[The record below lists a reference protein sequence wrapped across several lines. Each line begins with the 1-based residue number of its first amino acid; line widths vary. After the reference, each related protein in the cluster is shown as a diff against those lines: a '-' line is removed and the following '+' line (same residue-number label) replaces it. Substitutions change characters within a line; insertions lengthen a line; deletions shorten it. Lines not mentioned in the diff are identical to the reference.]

1 MEKDVDVESRI
12 TRKAL
17 IMPKLPNVLT
27 LEEKKFLLAVE
38 RGDLGNVRRM
48 LQKAYRKKTSLDV
61 NCMDSLGRGALT
73 IAIDQENLEMV
84 ELLVVMGVETKD
96 SLLHA
101 INVEFVEAVE
111 LLLEHEELIHKDGEP
126 YSWQKVDINTA
137 MFTPDITPLILAA
150 HRNNYEIL
158 KILLDRGA
166 TVPMPHDIKCGCDE
180 CIQKSEEDSLRH
192 SLSRLNE
199 YKALASPSL
208 IALSSSDPLLTAFQL
223 SWELR
228 NLAFAEPECKSEYM
242 DLRLQCQQFAVDLLH
257 QSRNSQELAIILNH
271 DPENP
276 PYEEGEHMKLARLEL
291 AIQYKQKKFV
301 SHPNI
306 QQLLAAIWY
315 EGVPGFRR
323 KSSKEKIM
331 ITVRVAVLF
340 PFYCMLYMIAPETH
354 TGKLMRKPFMKFL
367 IHASS
372 YLFFLLLLIL
382 VSLRA
387 DDLVLEHFGSDS
399 MKAYV
404 IEKYEKQRGNPP
416 TILEYAVLLYVI
428 GFIFEET
435 QEIFVEGIKSYL
447 KNLWNFIDFTR
458 NVLYTAVF
466 LLRVASYFQQAAEI
480 KNDPSTAYIR
490 REEWY
495 AFDPQLIAE
504 GLFAA
509 ANIFSALK
517 LVHLFSINPHLGPL
531 QISLGRMVIDIVKF
545 FFIYS
550 LVLFAFACG
559 LNQLLWYFSDLEK
572 KKCYHLPNGEPD
584 FDGAADACMKWR
596 RFANVFESSQSLF
609 WASFGMVDLSSFEL
623 TGIKTYTRFWGLLM
637 FGSYSVI
644 NVIVLLNLLIAMMS
658 NSYAMI
664 DEHSDTE
671 WKFARTKLW
680 MSYFEETGTLPPPFN
695 IFPKPKMLFKLLGLR
710 KKDKMRRMSTK
721 RRNREEK
728 ERDYRYTAVMR
739 ALVWRYVSAMHRK
752 CDEAMV
758 TEDDVN
764 ELKSDISSFRY
775 EILEVLG
782 KNGMDIS
789 SAERKEKA
797 ILGKKMKVW
806 ERRLMKDF
814 KVAPISQEEDED
826 LELFA
831 PPPENENSLARF
843 RRIAKLAVLDTNTVK
858 WRQVVKSAQIASQI
872 GRCHRKDSLK
882 KQQNLQRAIEE
893 ARRISSKSP
902 ENLSRATTPVTPITL
917 PDLSGSE
924 MVGLI
929 TGEKGKKIYA
939 LSPHITVKKPTPTA
953 ATPTISIDPPKT
965 NATKETSPAV
975 AKLTKEEKDLIEFD
989 SAKASP
995 VPSMKQSEDSS
1006 SSDSLDQILK
1016 DINISETDYSQDTIT
1031 SPPIIVSPPLEESGS
1046 PGKKSIDSYIDSKRK
1061 TNVEDVLGE
1070 DWNLSED
1077 EKSIIDDISKEEA
1090 ISIPRPTS
1098 PIPKVLLKDPQSPK
1112 KSSLKGSPS
1121 RGPAPKSPKSTPE
1134 PPKSPKSTSDI
1145 IKSPTPISPAR
1156 KTPESINVEAT
1167 VASPV
1172 NESAIR
1178 RSPSPITTPQMVKKG
1193 SSDSKEVESSTE
1205 DVNKSIDGDT
1215 ATCEE
1220 VPKTKDDTNTEEKVE
1235 RSSSELESEA
1245 DAEVAALTK
1254 EEQPE
1259 HESTKTPEKVKSG
1272 PKHVV
1277 TFADEKDKLQTAP
1290 PMTSAMSPLALRN
1303 IQRVHTTKSQPKYGW
1318 L

>member
-1 MEKDVDVESRI
+1 
-12 TRKAL
+12 
-17 IMPKLPNVLT
+17 MPKLPNILT
-27 LEEKKFLLAVE
+27 LEEKRYLLAVE
-38 RGDLGNVRRM
+38 RGDLANVRRM
-48 LQKAYRKKTSLDV
+48 LQKAHRKKTSINI
-61 NCMDSLGRGALT
+61 NCMDSLGRGGLT

-84 ELLVVMGVETKD
+84 ELLVIMGVETRD

-111 LLLEHEELIHKDGEP
+111 LLLEHEELIHKEGEP

-137 MFTPDITPLILAA
+137 MFTPDLTPLILAA

-180 CIQKSEEDSLRH
+180 CIKQSEEDYLRH

-208 IALSSSDPLLTAFQL
+208 MALSSSDPLLTAFQL

-228 NLAFAEPECKSEYM
+228 GLAFAEPECKSEYM

-257 QSRNSQELAIILNH
+257 QSRSSQELAIILNH
-271 DPENP
+271 DPESP

-301 SHPNI
+301 AHPNI

-323 KSSKEKIM
+323 KSSSEKIM
-331 ITVRVAVLF
+331 IIVRVALLF
-340 PFYCMLYMIAPETH
+340 PFYCMLYLFFPETKS
-354 TGKLMRKPFMKFL
+354 GKLMRKPFMKFL

-387 DDLVLEHFGSDS
+387 DDLVFEYFGSES
-399 MKAYV
+399 MKTYV
-404 IEKYEKQRGNPP
+404 IEKYDRQRGNPP
-416 TILEYAVLLYVI
+416 TILEYAVLLYVV

-435 QEIFVEGIKSYL
+435 QEIFIEGIQSYL
-447 KNLWNFIDFTR
+447 RNLWNFIDFTR

-466 LLRVASYFQQAAEI
+466 ILRVASYLQQATEI
-480 KNDPSTAYIR
+480 RNDPSTAYIR

-545 FFIYS
+545 FFIYT

-584 FDGAADACMKWR
+584 FDNAGDACMKWR

-609 WASFGMVDLSSFEL
+609 WASFGMVDLTSFEL

-695 IFPKPKMLFKLLGLR
+695 IFPKPKNFFKLLGLR
-710 KKDKMRRMSTK
+710 KKDKLK
-721 RRNREEK
+721 RINREEK
-728 ERDYRYTAVMR
+728 ERDFRYTAVMR

-752 CDEAMV
+752 CEEAIV
-758 TEDDVN
+758 TEDDMN
-764 ELKSDISSFRY
+764 EVKGDISSFRY
-775 EILEVLG
+775 EILDVLG

-797 ILGKKMKVW
+797 VLGKKMKVW

-814 KVAPISQEEDED
+814 KVAPVASEEDE
-826 LELFA
+826 ELFA
-831 PPPENENSLARF
+831 PPPENEDSLAKF
-843 RRIAKLAVLDTNTVK
+843 RRIAKLAVLDSGINK
-858 WRQVVKSAQIASQI
+858 WRQVVKGAQIASQI
-872 GRCHRKDSLK
+872 GHCHRRDSFK
-882 KQQNLQRAIEE
+882 KQQNLQKAMEE
-893 ARRISSKSP
+893 AKRLTSKSP
-902 ENLSRATTPVTPITL
+902 DNLSRVTTPIKL
-917 PDLSGSE
+917 PDMTGSDI
-924 MVGLI
+924 VGLVR
-929 TGEKGKKIYA
+929 GEDLETESVKRKFD
-939 LSPHITVKKPTPTA
+939 LSPSVTVMEQRTLTPVK
-953 ATPTISIDPPKT
+953 ISIAPSEQTTLERGSPSPQ
-965 NATKETSPAV
+965 SPA
-975 AKLTKEEKDLIEFD
+975 KNEPDLINLE
-989 SAKASP
+989 STKSSP
-995 VPSMKQSEDSS
+995 MPSMKKSANSS
-1006 SSDSLDQILK
+1006 SSNSLDQILNK
-1016 DINISETDYSQDTIT
+1016 ADVHVSHMNSDDKILI
-1031 SPPIIVSPPLEESGS
+1031 SPPIVISPPDAESTDS
-1046 PGKKSIDSYIDSKRK
+1046 PSKNSLKSKADSFESFDELKKDEIYDVVSTETAEVDKIVISSIKSSDIKRLGAEIQQATPESKTEVK
-1061 TNVEDVLGE
+1061 SPDK
-1070 DWNLSED
+1070 LSETSD
-1077 EKSIIDDISKEEA
+1077 NVKEQQTKEEKSITYKDKDMNKNSATADSGKCEITKEEKTAKIGGKGEKEALESEVKEKSESKEV
-1090 ISIPRPTS
+1090 
-1098 PIPKVLLKDPQSPK
+1098 PKIEKLEPEEEIPQSSK
-1112 KSSLKGSPS
+1112 NGDSPD
-1121 RGPAPKSPKSTPE
+1121 PPTLPKSP
-1134 PPKSPKSTSDI
+1134 
-1145 IKSPTPISPAR
+1145 
-1156 KTPESINVEAT
+1156 VAT
-1167 VASPV
+1167 
-1172 NESAIR
+1172 
-1178 RSPSPITTPQMVKKG
+1178 
-1193 SSDSKEVESSTE
+1193 
-1205 DVNKSIDGDT
+1205 
-1215 ATCEE
+1215 
-1220 VPKTKDDTNTEEKVE
+1220 
-1235 RSSSELESEA
+1235 
-1245 DAEVAALTK
+1245 
-1254 EEQPE
+1254 
-1259 HESTKTPEKVKSG
+1259 
-1272 PKHVV
+1272 
-1277 TFADEKDKLQTAP
+1277 
-1290 PMTSAMSPLALRN
+1290 PLAQRN
-1303 IQRVHTTKSQPKYGW
+1303 IQRIQDAKRVQPKYGW